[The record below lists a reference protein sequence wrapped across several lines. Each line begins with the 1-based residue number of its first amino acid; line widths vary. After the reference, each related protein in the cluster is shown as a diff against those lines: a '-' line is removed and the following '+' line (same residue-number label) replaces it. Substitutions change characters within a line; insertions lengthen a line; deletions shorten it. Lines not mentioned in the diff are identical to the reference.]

1 MGAVG
6 GALAGAALLR
16 DAVSVSA
23 DSGGPVALPT
33 ATPGTVPAPTPG
45 TSYRTYSV
53 HEIRTATL
61 AAPSLVDGYATVAA
75 GKVVLPL
82 GLPAGTIVTEVT
94 IFANNA
100 TVNSY
105 QATLFEQGILGATVD
120 RVTMTIPGLTAVNQP
135 VTVRTNFVVRPDC
148 TYTLD
153 VPTTSTSRGLM
164 AARIG
169 YTNVGTY
176 VPLAPYR
183 SFDTRPLIGRLAPNS
198 RRTVDLGQEMNPSGV
213 IVGTGRIPAETRAVE
228 VNLTAVQATGA
239 NNFCVTS
246 GDVLLPNQ
254 TALVLFN
261 SATPTIANTGL
272 LECFNRT
279 INVHVGSGPGSAH
292 CVIDVMG
299 YYI

>member
-1 MGAVG
+1 MV
-6 GALAGAALLR
+6 AGTT
-16 DAVSVSA
+16 D
-23 DSGGPVALPT
+23 GPVAAAGDAVPL
-33 ATPGTVPAPTPG
+33 ASPGVVPAPTPG

-53 HEIRTATL
+53 HEFRLGTL
-61 AAPSLVDGYATVAA
+61 AAPSLVDGYATVAN
-75 GKVVLPL
+75 GRLVLPL

-94 IFANNA
+94 VFANNA
-100 TVNSY
+100 STIPYTGAVFLQS
-105 QATLFEQGILGATVD
+105 ILGATLDVAPIS
-120 RVTMTIPGLTAVNQP
+120 VPAFAAVNQP
-135 VTVRTNFVVRPDC
+135 VTVRTNFTLRPDC
-148 TYTLD
+148 TYTLEFD
-153 VPTTSTSRGLM
+153 TLSTARGLM
-164 AARIG
+164 AVRIG
-169 YTNVGTY
+169 YTNVGSY
-176 VPLAPYR
+176 VPVAPYR
-183 SFDTRPLIGRLAPNS
+183 ALDTRPLIGRLAPNS

-261 SATPTIANTGL
+261 SATPTIANTAL